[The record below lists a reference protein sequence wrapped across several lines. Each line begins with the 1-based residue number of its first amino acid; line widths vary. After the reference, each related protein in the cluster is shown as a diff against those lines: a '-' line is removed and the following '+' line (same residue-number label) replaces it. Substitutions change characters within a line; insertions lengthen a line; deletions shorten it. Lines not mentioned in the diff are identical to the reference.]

1 MRGPDMISETDRLK
15 RTSRLCIVDMI
26 GWVLLG
32 DHNLAR
38 LLLLLSLLLLLL
50 PSLGSL
56 RSLRRSF
63 RSVIA

>member
-38 LLLLLSLLLLLL
+38 LLLLLLA
-50 PSLGSL
+50 PSEKATANLANQA
-56 RSLRRSF
+56 RKEM
-63 RSVIA
+63 AP

>member
-1 MRGPDMISETDRLK
+1 MISETDRLK

-38 LLLLLSLLLLLL
+38 LLLLLA
-50 PSLGSL
+50 PSEKATAKGENQA
-56 RSLRRSF
+56 RNE
-63 RSVIA
+63 IAP

>member
-26 GWVLLG
+26 GWVMLG

-38 LLLLLSLLLLLL
+38 LLLLLA
-50 PSLGSL
+50 PSEKA
-56 RSLRRSF
+56 
-63 RSVIA
+63 IAKGENQARNEIAP

>member
-38 LLLLLSLLLLLL
+38 LLLLLA
-50 PSLGSL
+50 PSEKA
-56 RSLRRSF
+56 
-63 RSVIA
+63 IANLANQARKEMAP

>member
-1 MRGPDMISETDRLK
+1 MISETDRLK

-38 LLLLLSLLLLLL
+38 LLLLLA
-50 PSLGSL
+50 PSEKA
-56 RSLRRSF
+56 
-63 RSVIA
+63 IAKGENQARNEIAP